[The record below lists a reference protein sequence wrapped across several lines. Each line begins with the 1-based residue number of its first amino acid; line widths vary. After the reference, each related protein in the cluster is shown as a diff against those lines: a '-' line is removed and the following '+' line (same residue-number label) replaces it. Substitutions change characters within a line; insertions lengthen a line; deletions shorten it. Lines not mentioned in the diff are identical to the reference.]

1 MENILGIPPM
11 NQLDLTAD
19 PMLDCFTN
27 KPDFTPYTAVKN
39 HIPLNQLNL
48 ALDKLDGK
56 ELYWAKKSLEQDL
69 DEEDLVDDDIFN
81 RIIWHAV
88 KGYNTP
94 YPKVAN
100 R

>member
-27 KPDFTPYTAVKN
+27 KPDFAPYQVVKN
-39 HIPLNQLNL
+39 NIPLDKLNL

-69 DEEDLVDDDIFN
+69 DEEDLIDDNVFN

-88 KGYNTP
+88 KGYDMP
-94 YPKVAN
+94 YPKLSK
-100 R
+100 

>member
-1 MENILGIPPM
+1 M

-27 KPDFTPYTAVKN
+27 KPDFTPYTALKN
-39 HIPLNQLNL
+39 NIPLDHFNMPLSEL
-48 ALDKLDGK
+48 KG
-56 ELYWAKKSLEQDL
+56 EPLYWAKKSMEQDL
-69 DEEDLVDDDIFN
+69 TEEDRIDDNVFN

-94 YPKVAN
+94 YPSLRSHGN
-100 R
+100 SD